1 MMKAVL
7 CTDCGSHVVQISDA
21 IASTPDPNQLKNH
34 TYLMESFEN
43 LVAGLEAPFGVSSP
57 AC

>member
-1 MMKAVL
+1 M
-7 CTDCGSHVVQISDA
+7 CTDWGSHHMQISDA

-43 LVAGLEAPFGVSSP
+43 LVASLGGTLRSELS
-57 AC
+57 CL